1 MTGQTEV
8 KGLITPSDPTYVS
21 LRNSDLHHRQEAP
34 QIRQPHKALMR
45 KDCNQQLQ
53 TLGKHQVKTLFLNVR
68 PNIRLPEGFT
78 YKK

>member
-45 KDCNQQLQ
+45 
-53 TLGKHQVKTLFLNVR
+53 
-68 PNIRLPEGFT
+68 
-78 YKK
+78 